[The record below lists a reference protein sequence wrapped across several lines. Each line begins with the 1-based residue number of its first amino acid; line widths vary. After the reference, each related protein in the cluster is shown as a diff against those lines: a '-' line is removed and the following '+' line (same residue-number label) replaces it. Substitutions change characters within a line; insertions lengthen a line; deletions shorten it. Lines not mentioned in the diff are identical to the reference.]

1 MLKQGGKCERNP
13 RLGEGL
19 ALAIPLDE
27 PLTYATSNNKKVY
40 IERYGRA
47 KDGNLHFTVFNDSN
61 RREKFCL
68 AFDLSSLGIRGNVE
82 IKEMLSGRS
91 IPVSVQKGK
100 VEIEGELEPEDI
112 WLLKVKR

>member
-1 MLKQGGKCERNP
+1 M
-13 RLGEGL
+13 GEGL